1 MSEGVGQCPAE
12 SFCEGNLNLGLTR
25 VGSDNVRLDVSVLD
39 GLEKTWNLLDS
50 TIFTSFNTSLLI
62 VRYSYTQQI

>member
-1 MSEGVGQCPAE
+1 MSRGAGQSPAG

-25 VGSDNVRLDVSVLD
+25 VGVDNVQLDVSVLD

-50 TIFTSFNTSLLI
+50 IIFTSSSMPLLI
-62 VRYSYTQQI
+62 VWYFYTQET